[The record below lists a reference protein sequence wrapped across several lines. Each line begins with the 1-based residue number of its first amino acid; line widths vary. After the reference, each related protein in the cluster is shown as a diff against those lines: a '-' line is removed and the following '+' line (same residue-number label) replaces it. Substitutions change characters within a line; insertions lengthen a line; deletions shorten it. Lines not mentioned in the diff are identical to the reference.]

1 MMDTLSLHN
10 SSWAPSTAVQFCV
23 LINATSIASNKQ
35 AVTLLDDDDSH
46 TGCLPIIDN
55 DTSPIS
61 INSNEDS
68 LPQME
73 MSLYRVEEAAIMA

>member
-1 MMDTLSLHN
+1 MDTLSVHN
-10 SSWAPSTAVQFCV
+10 SSWAPSTAVQICAP
-23 LINATSIASNKQ
+23 INATSIASNKQ

-46 TGCLPIIDN
+46 TGCPPIDN

-61 INSNEDS
+61 TNSNEDS

-73 MSLYRVEEAAIMA
+73 ISLYGVEEAAIMA